1 MSNVNRCRI
10 VDRSGLVS
18 LNISLIFLTYLLETA
33 ASNCIS
39 NSGNSFSTVKI
50 QVVSAS
56 VMSSLSLSRSVSHG
70 HHVPTLRQ
78 HVYNG
83 EIARLRCFDQRES
96 MWQTII
102 HHRDR

>member
-33 ASNCIS
+33 VSNCIS
-39 NSGNSFSTVKI
+39 NSGNSFSTIKI
-50 QVVSAS
+50 QCRV
-56 VMSSLSLSRSVSHG
+56 SLSHVILVLVQVSHG

-102 HHRDR
+102 HH